1 MKYDPKNASNTIPE
15 GTYQATIHS
24 VTDTDKDGHPMQ
36 TQKGYDM
43 ERVTFEVWSKSGNS
57 RKHGEYFSAG
67 PNALW
72 RYKKL
77 AEAIGPEAAQRFKE
91 GTFSVGDYL
100 GANVV
105 LDIVVED
112 DEKYGEQNRVAKINR
127 CESAPTTAP
136 AQAGKNAAKLANVK
150 PIDVGNHKTSTINDE
165 DIPF

>member
-1 MKYDPKNASNTIPE
+1 
-15 GTYQATIHS
+15 
-24 VTDTDKDGHPMQ
+24 MQ

-91 GTFSVGDYL
+91 GTFAVADYI
-100 GANVV
+100 GANVM
-105 LDIVVED
+105 LDIIVED
-112 DEKYGEQNRVAKINR
+112 DEKYGEQNRVAKIHK
-127 CESAPTTAP
+127 CESPAPTT

-150 PIDVGNHKTSTINDE
+150 PINVGDHGTSTIGDE